1 MSELSVLLVVI
12 LPFVALLV
20 WSIIE
25 IATRPDLDLPRRIGW
40 VLLVVILPVLG
51 LAVYVVV
58 RPTAR
63 VLRSGARTDTSRAET
78 IVLLA
83 ERRQRGEIA
92 DEEFRIQV
100 AAIASIDCPDPP

>member
-25 IATRPDLDLPRRIGW
+25 IATRPDLDLVRRIGW
-40 VLLVVILPVLG
+40 FLLVVILPVVG

-58 RPTAR
+58 RPPKRAPRT
-63 VLRSGARTDTSRAET
+63 GARTDTSRAET

-83 ERRQRGEIA
+83 ERRHRLEIS
-92 DEEFRIQV
+92 DERYRTQV
-100 AAIASIDCPDPP
+100 KAIATID